1 MTSKL
6 KTPDPLGDTI
16 RTGAREASA
25 AWGWIVAM
33 GALWVGYGMF
43 VLSFR
48 VGSLVAVATLV
59 GVAFLLGGITQLVV
73 ASREPTMRWLN
84 IAGGILG
91 VAAGIL
97 TFVWPG
103 ITLYVVSI
111 MVAWYLIVFGTIHIV
126 SALAGPKLL
135 VVVDRAA
142 VRHRRAGAR
151 SVGRALLGVLAGHAG
166 DPGRGVVHQPRGGG
180 DLRRLQPAPGRQ
192 AGRPAGRLA
201 SGRAAASATALPEA
215 VRRRPLCTR
224 EAKEQ
229 K

>member
-6 KTPDPLGDTI
+6 KAPDPPTDTI
-16 RTGAREASA
+16 GTGARGASA
-25 AWGWIVAM
+25 AWGWIVAL
-33 GALWVGYGMF
+33 GALWIGYGMF

-59 GVAFLLGGITQLVV
+59 GVALLFGGITQLVV

-84 IAGGILG
+84 IAGRIFG

-126 SALAGPKLL
+126 TALAGPKLSWWWTGLLSGISEL
-135 VVVDRAA
+135 VLGVWA
-142 VRHRRAGAR
+142 AR
-151 SVGRALLGVLAGHAG
+151 SWESLAGNAG
-166 DPGRGVVHQPRGGG
+166 HSGRGVVHQPRGGG
-180 DLRRLQPAPGRQ
+180 DLRWLQPARQ
-192 AGRPAGRLA
+192 VGKQADRLA
-201 SGRAAASATALPEA
+201 A
-215 VRRRPLCTR
+215 
-224 EAKEQ
+224 
-229 K
+229 